1 MPRSSFAL
9 SLLLLA
15 SCSSVD
21 ASSDPTYPDG
31 NPDDDAS
38 VVTVELVNFRFSPS
52 SLMVNAGTRV
62 RFVNT
67 TNTFHTVTP
76 NGHDAWTRAETSRV
90 ETVLEV
96 TLNSAG
102 TFAYFC
108 EPHLSTGMAGTITV
122 Q

>member
-1 MPRSSFAL
+1 MPRPSYAL
-9 SLLLLA
+9 FLLLLA
-15 SCSSVD
+15 ACSGGD
-21 ASSDPTYPDG
+21 GGADPTDPTG
-31 NPDDDAS
+31 AGS

-52 SLMVNAGTRV
+52 SLTVSAGTKV

-67 TNTFHTVTP
+67 TTTFHTVTP
-76 NGHDAWTRAETSRV
+76 NGHSAWTRTETSQV